1 MAFSAMMFLI
11 RKDDGLLVVDKPAG
25 SSIDISLLWELDITP
40 PTISQLES
48 MTAKSLESFPRQMGW
63 KIVNA
68 TSGGKKSLASH
79 VLKSW
84 DVYKDRAMSASS
96 FVMPLNMRREKGK
109 LYFFENSMGMFP
121 MVVKSGQILTH
132 TYLANYS
139 AGLDMEMINTLTVSE
154 LKWCLSQTF
163 GMYMGG
169 SLTTLR
175 KELDDAYASYLEE
188 MVSSHVVAVP
198 IASDEELSCE
208 DGSEQLQE
216 DEEICD
222 DESVLEVEIANVN
235 YLYGFVAKMDFST
248 YVSSTVDFYSDSLV
262 DVDFYNHSNE
272 KLFSF
277 PTSLGMTVGE
287 LKHEFCIR
295 VQAKQRESGIDDS
308 DERFMTVDM
317 FTISSQ
323 RFKMADME
331 SLDEVDNNR
340 VYFHIRQS
348 GGARNPKMTKKDL
361 LKKSAG
367 AVKERLELFKSLK
380 SPEVKLDIIKAKVM
394 TIIKNN
400 DENEIMKLLEKQ
412 ATPTLLTLLQGM
424 KVHNAEVKTTAIT
437 RALFHDDVKTLDSL
451 ASMINEVKS
460 TMDAVSQMLFYK
472 KYTSES
478 GVVNWQKFTK
488 DINDILMQNTGG
500 KIEDLESG
508 MEDRLNLKCLH
519 FKITHPLGNFFTI
532 HLKITRPLGNFIKNV
547 IFS

>member
-1 MAFSAMMFLI
+1 MIFLI
-11 RKDDGLLVVDKPAG
+11 KKEDGLLIMDKPAG
-25 SSIDISLLWELDITP
+25 ISIDTSLLWELDITP

-68 TSGGKKSLASH
+68 TQGGKKSLASH

-109 LYFFENSMGMFP
+109 LYFFENSMGKFP

-139 AGLDMEMINTLTVSE
+139 ASLDMEMINTSTASE

-198 IASDEELSCE
+198 ISPDEDLDDE
-208 DGSEQLQE
+208 DGGEQLQE

-222 DESVLEVEIANVN
+222 DESVLEAEIANVN
-235 YLYGFVAKMDFST
+235 YLYGFVSKMDFST
-248 YVSSTVDFYSDSLV
+248 YVSSTIDFYSDNLV

-272 KLFSF
+272 KLFAF
-277 PTSLGMTVGE
+277 PASLDMTVGE

-323 RFKMADME
+323 RFKMAAME
-331 SLDEVDNNR
+331 NLGEVDNNR

-348 GGARNPKMTKKDL
+348 GGGGVKKL
-361 LKKSAG
+361 MLKK
-367 AVKERLELFKSLK
+367 
-380 SPEVKLDIIKAKVM
+380 KV
-394 TIIKNN
+394 I
-400 DENEIMKLLEKQ
+400 
-412 ATPTLLTLLQGM
+412 PTLSTD
-424 KVHNAEVKTTAIT
+424 VP
-437 RALFHDDVKTLDSL
+437 LFENVYKIAKEIHDKE
-451 ASMINEVKS
+451 SMTINEVISSMNTPALSSLKDYIEKGKATSAVKLMSVATYCDEVKKLDDAIQKLTYAKEKICEMVAQSVIDAS
-460 TMDAVSQMLFYK
+460 TKDGGNFRMDAFKTLLSVQLAVK
-472 KYTSES
+472 S
-478 GVVNWQKFTK
+478 GSSASDTA
-488 DINDILMQNTGG
+488 M
-500 KIEDLESG
+500 
-508 MEDRLNLKCLH
+508 
-519 FKITHPLGNFFTI
+519 
-532 HLKITRPLGNFIKNV
+532 
-547 IFS
+547 